1 MRRVVL
7 FSILMSLFFSLITC
21 GGPKV
26 SDKNTVLLPVETD
39 PTISFRIWFKV
50 GSQNDPAGKEGLATI
65 TASMLTEGSTES
77 RSYEEILEALYPMA
91 ASYSN
96 RSRVEQTIIYGRT
109 HVDNVDQ
116 YYSLFTDAIL
126 HPAFT
131 QEDLDRVKNQILNY
145 LENYLRYSSDEELGK
160 QTLYNFVYQ
169 DTPYG
174 HIPEGTIE
182 SVKSI
187 TVEDVRNF
195 YEKYF
200 TRDNLVIGL
209 GGGYDQDLVNRLR
222 TDLAQL
228 PEGSP
233 DPVAKPDYEPISGKQ
248 VTIVEK
254 DANATAISIGFPID
268 ILRGSREWY
277 ALALANSYFGEHRNS
292 SSHLYQVIREARGL
306 NYGDYSYIER
316 YPNGGQRSKPMTNVS
331 LRQQMFEIWIRPV
344 PNETRHFVLRAA
356 IRELEDLVENGL
368 SQEEFELTR
377 QFFSKYVL
385 HYAPTTMMRLGYALD
400 DRFYGIDGS
409 HLENLRSI
417 IPDLTREEVNAA
429 IKKYLQYEEMKIA
442 MVTNNAEEF
451 KEALVSEA
459 VGPIEYATPK
469 PDEVLEEDKL
479 IMKYPLNI
487 SEADVDIVQVGDLF
501 NN

>member
-1 MRRVVL
+1 MKRVVL
-7 FSILMSLFFSLITC
+7 FSLMISLMLSLLTC

-26 SDKNTVLLPVETD
+26 PDDNTVLLPVETD

-50 GSQNDPAGKEGLATI
+50 GSQNDPAEKEGLVSI
-65 TASMLTEGSTES
+65 TAAMLTEGSTES
-77 RSYEEILEALYPMA
+77 RSYAEILEALYPMA

-96 RSRVEQTIIYGRT
+96 RSHVEQTVIYGRT
-109 HVDNVDQ
+109 HVDNVEQ
-116 YYSLFTDAIL
+116 YYNLFVDALL

-160 QTLYNFVYQ
+160 QSLYNFVYEN
-169 DTPYG
+169 TPYG

-187 TVEDVRNF
+187 TVEDVRGF

-200 TRDNLVIGL
+200 TRENLVIGV
-209 GGGYDQDLVNRLR
+209 GGGYEQDLVSRLQA
-222 TDLAQL
+222 DLAQL
-228 PEGSP
+228 PEGYP

-368 SQEEFELTR
+368 SQEEFELTK

-400 DRFYGIDGS
+400 DGFYGIDGS
-409 HLENLRSI
+409 HLENLRTI
-417 IPDLTREEVNAA
+417 VPELTREEVNAA
-429 IKKYLQYEEMKIA
+429 IKKYLQYEDMKIA
-442 MVTNNAEEF
+442 MVTNSAEEF
-451 KEALVSEA
+451 KAALVSERIS
-459 VGPIEYATPK
+459 PIEYATPK
-469 PDEVLEEDKL
+469 PDEVLEQDKL

-487 SEADVDIVQVGDLF
+487 SEEDIEIITVNEMF
-501 NN
+501 ES